1 MSLGARSAAQLP
13 QQNLEV
19 QGRAKSRVP
28 GPVVKVLVMPGRD
41 GSPCV
46 SLGGPCAAV
55 KSWRCQAG
63 TGSPVCWA
71 CVCEVLEA
79 PGREC
84 PPYVSHARWSG
95 QSCRDYRH
103 VFPWFITWRS
113 RVLGRLAGS
122 NACPAPHPSVT
133 RVRIPAPQHPSA
145 SATATPN
152 PGFRPPRFSHTG
164 NQIRPCQRHST
175 DRDPHRRSVPDKTE
189 LSVRLAP
196 ARRRERATHR
206 FSFPIRW
213 HRSPEPGT
221 LPPAIDYLRPS
232 APRPPVV

>member
-71 CVCEVLEA
+71 SVCEVLEAPGRVCEVLAA

-103 VFPWFITWRS
+103 VGLSRRGQLRAIRVRSSWRTGRQFPPPATGPQLVSAPFPQLAGARS
-113 RVLGRLAGS
+113 CDLHLGRLGVKGHA
-122 NACPAPHPSVT
+122 
-133 RVRIPAPQHPSA
+133 
-145 SATATPN
+145 
-152 PGFRPPRFSHTG
+152 
-164 NQIRPCQRHST
+164 
-175 DRDPHRRSVPDKTE
+175 
-189 LSVRLAP
+189 
-196 ARRRERATHR
+196 
-206 FSFPIRW
+206 
-213 HRSPEPGT
+213 
-221 LPPAIDYLRPS
+221 
-232 APRPPVV
+232 